1 MVQATAVRLGF
12 TKTGN
17 LQFISH
23 LDLARTMSRAI
34 VRAGVP
40 IWYTEGFN
48 PRPKLVFSLP
58 LSIGTE
64 SVCEFVD
71 FKITEN
77 MPFEEIAKRVEA
89 EFAPEMRVNGV
100 WAPERKLAEIGFAEY
115 EIIINSE
122 KADVDLANGIA
133 QMLKQPLVVKKR
145 SKSGEKD
152 VDISPLIKTS
162 EVVLEN
168 GYIRINT
175 LLSCD
180 SANYLN
186 PEYVVRAV
194 AERFGIDFEK
204 PDTEYYS
211 IMRKR
216 VTLSDGVTDFR

>member
-64 SVCEFVD
+64 SICEYVD

-89 EFAPEMRVNGV
+89 EFAPEMRVTGV
-100 WAPERKLAEIGFAEY
+100 WSPERKLSDIGFAEY
-115 EIIINSE
+115 EIIINSAKASEELAE
-122 KADVDLANGIA
+122 KISE
-133 QMLKQPLVVKKR
+133 MLKQPLVVKKR
-145 SKSGEKD
+145 SKSGEKE
-152 VDISPLIKTS
+152 VDISPLIKS
-162 EVVLEN
+162 ADVVFEN
-168 GYIRINT
+168 GCVRINT

-186 PEYVVRAV
+186 PEYVVRAA
-194 AERFGIDFEK
+194 AEKFGIDFDK
-204 PDTEYYS
+204 PETEYYS

-216 VTLSDGVTDFR
+216 VTLADGVTDFR

>member
-64 SVCEFVD
+64 SVCEYVD

-77 MPFEEIAKRVEA
+77 MPFDEIAKRVEA
-89 EFAPEMRVNGV
+89 EFAPEMRVTGV

-115 EIIINSE
+115 EIVINSV
-122 KADVDLANGIA
+122 KANEQIANGIA
-133 QMLKQPLVVKKR
+133 EMLKQPLVVKKR

-152 VDISPLIKTS
+152 VDISPLIKS
-162 EVVLEN
+162 AEVVFEN
-168 GYIRINT
+168 GHIRINT

-186 PEYVVRAV
+186 PEYVVRAAAV
-194 AERFGIDFEK
+194 KFGIDFEK
-204 PDTEYYS
+204 PETEYYS
-211 IMRKR
+211 IMRKK

>member
-1 MVQATAVRLGF
+1 
-12 TKTGN
+12 
-17 LQFISH
+17 
-23 LDLARTMSRAI
+23 MSRAI

-64 SVCEFVD
+64 SVCEYVD

-77 MPFEEIAKRVEA
+77 MLFDEIAKRVEA

-115 EIIINSE
+115 DIVINSK
-122 KADVDLANGIA
+122 KASDEMAKGISD
-133 QMLKQPLVVKKR
+133 MLKEPLVVTKR
-145 SKSGEKD
+145 SKSGDKE
-152 VDISPLIKTS
+152 VDISPLIKS
-162 EVVLEN
+162 AEVSFEN
-168 GYIRINT
+168 GHVLIKA

-186 PEYVVRAV
+186 PEYVVRAT
-194 AERFGIDFEK
+194 AEKFGIDFEI
-204 PDTEYYS
+204 PETEYYS

-216 VTLSDGVTDFR
+216 VTLADGVTNFR

>member
-64 SVCEFVD
+64 SVCEYVD

-77 MPFEEIAKRVEA
+77 MPFDEIAKRVEA
-89 EFAPEMRVNGV
+89 EFAPEMRVTGV
-100 WAPERKLAEIGFAEY
+100 WTPERKLAEIGFAEY
-115 EIIINSE
+115 EIIINSV
-122 KADVDLANGIA
+122 KADEDTAVGIA
-133 QMLKQPLVVKKR
+133 EMLKKPLIVKKR

-152 VDISPLIKTS
+152 VDISPLIKS
-162 EVVLEN
+162 AEVVLED
-168 GYIRINT
+168 GHIRINT

-186 PEYVVRAV
+186 PEYVVRA
-194 AERFGIDFEK
+194 AADNFGIDFEK
-204 PDTEYYS
+204 PETEYYS
-211 IMRKR
+211 ILRKR

>member
-1 MVQATAVRLGF
+1 MVQATTVRLGF

-77 MPFEEIAKRVEA
+77 MPFDEIAKRVEA
-89 EFAPEMRVNGV
+89 EFAPEMRVLGV
-100 WAPERKLAEIGFAEY
+100 WAPERKLADIGFAEY
-115 EIIINSE
+115 EIVINSAS
-122 KADVDLANGIA
+122 ADEDLAKGISD
-133 QMLKQPLVVKKR
+133 MLKQPLVVTKR
-145 SKSGEKD
+145 SKSGEKE
-152 VDISPLIKTS
+152 VDISPLIKS
-162 EVVLEN
+162 AEVVFEN
-168 GYIRINT
+168 GAIKINT

-186 PEYVVRAV
+186 PEYVVRA
-194 AERFGIDFEK
+194 AADKFGIDFEK
-204 PDTEYYS
+204 PETEYYS
-211 IMRKR
+211 VMRKR
-216 VTLSDGVTDFR
+216 VTLADGVTEFR